1 MGAIAACWHPSH
13 AGFVARQSGLL
24 GPVPYWLCDTCEG
37 DAGAA
42 SDCSQPLSEPEE
54 IVMTCVLIPVE
65 GSDNS
70 TRAVDAACRQLA
82 YGQPATVHL
91 LNVQPPI
98 NSGSVKNHLSQDL
111 IDKFSQELG
120 KTALEPARARLR
132 DAGIAFTSHVE
143 VGDVAQTIARYVRDL
158 YCDQVIMGTRGLG
171 SGAIGAISGLLMGS
185 IATKVLHLVA
195 VPVTFVK

>member
-1 MGAIAACWHPSH
+1 
-13 AGFVARQSGLL
+13 
-24 GPVPYWLCDTCEG
+24 
-37 DAGAA
+37 
-42 SDCSQPLSEPEE
+42 
-54 IVMTCVLIPVE
+54 MTCVLIPVD

-98 NSGSVKNHLSQDL
+98 NSAIVKNHLSQDF
-111 IDKFSQELG
+111 IDKCYQELG
-120 KTALEPARARLR
+120 ETALEPARARLHE
-132 DAGIAFTSHVE
+132 AGIACTSHVE

-171 SGAIGAISGLLMGS
+171 SGVVGAISGLLMGS
-185 IATKVLHLVA
+185 IATKVLHLVH

>member
-1 MGAIAACWHPSH
+1 MK
-13 AGFVARQSGLL
+13 
-24 GPVPYWLCDTCEG
+24 
-37 DAGAA
+37 
-42 SDCSQPLSEPEE
+42 
-54 IVMTCVLIPVE
+54 CVLIPVD

-70 TRAVDAACRQLA
+70 TRAVDAACRQLV

-98 NSGSVKNHLSQDL
+98 NSGIVKNHLSQDL
-111 IDKFSQELG
+111 IDKFCQDLG
-120 KTALEPARARLR
+120 ETALEPARARLH
-132 DAGIAFTSHVE
+132 DVGIAFTSHVE
-143 VGDVAQTIARYVRDL
+143 VGDVARTIARYVRDL

-185 IATKVLHLVA
+185 IATKVLHLVE